1 MGYTIKDVTREY
13 LHKQNTVF
21 HPVFCESLEER
32 MNLLEYLESIGMRYY
47 NETEKSKCLQQD
59 NMIVL
64 FGSVIAQF
72 RLSNVMNDHNM
83 WEWIRVPEFSANCV
97 PVNDLL

>member
-1 MGYTIKDVTREY
+1 MGYTIKDVSKEF
-13 LHKQNTVF
+13 LHEQEKVF

-64 FGSVIAQF
+64 FGRVIAQF
-72 RLSNVMNDHNM
+72 RLSNVLNDPYM
-83 WEWIRVPEFSANCV
+83 GEWIRVPEFSANCV